1 VTAAPRRR
9 RQSRWRSMSGRI
21 RRVAR
26 SRGTAL
32 LEAAGGVLRLF
43 GWLYVAVLIP
53 ALLVVTSLVVR
64 DALAGGD
71 VIGSLHMFPLA
82 MIWPL
87 AALALRSDTA
97 LALRFPLNAIAL
109 LGSVALVITGWTVL
123 IRFVRSLIR
132 WRAAR

>member
-1 VTAAPRRR
+1 VSVAPRRR

-26 SRGTAL
+26 SRAASL
-32 LEAAGGVLRLF
+32 LEAAGGVVRLF

-53 ALLVVTSLVVR
+53 ALLVVTYLVVR
-64 DALAGGD
+64 AALAGGD
-71 VIGSLHMFPLA
+71 VVGSLHMFPLA

-109 LGSVALVITGWTVL
+109 VGSVALVITGWTVL
-123 IRFVRSLIR
+123 IRFVRNLIR